1 MLAIEQKQ
9 PINLIHFKELVSQL
23 KLSKCIEAADIIG
36 TKMKGDRYRIDY
48 INPDIKQDIE
58 KLILES
64 GNDRI
69 SAAKQNLSHQ
79 HKVIGSFILI
89 RQLSNIFTEINDSPK
104 INHPQV
110 ITFDEKGHF
119 TAPVQLSKVAVI
131 VENRQIFL
139 NIEKMQQFLGAYT
152 DVPCDQ
158 ALDFIYGTGN
168 EISNSLHQQF
178 LAQYEHLYLCFDCDL
193 GGLKIAKNLYQLL
206 PTTEMTFV
214 QPHDIDIRLDQVVQ
228 RCSSE
233 ELEKLAQFA
242 MQAPAFIQPYIKLLC
257 NTQRRLEQES
267 FLI

>member
-9 PINLIHFKELVSQL
+9 PINLIRFKELVSQL
-23 KLSKCIEAADIIG
+23 KLPQGIAAADIIG
-36 TKMKGDRYRIDY
+36 TKIKGDRYRIDY
-48 INPDIKQDIE
+48 IHPDIKQYIQT
-58 KLILES
+58 LISEI

-89 RQLSNIFTEINDSPK
+89 RQLLVSSNEMNDLPK
-104 INHPQV
+104 LNHPQV

-119 TAPVQLSKVAVI
+119 KAPVTLSKIAVI

-139 NIEKMQQFLGAYT
+139 NIEKMQQFLLAYT

-168 EISNSLHQQF
+168 EIPNSLHRQF

-193 GGLKIAKNLYQLL
+193 GGLKIAKNLFQLL

-214 QPHDIDIRLDQVVQ
+214 QPHDIHTRLNQVVQ
-228 RCSSE
+228 KCSSE

-242 MQAPAFIQPYIKLLC
+242 MQAPAFIQPYVQLLC